1 MLHAYVGHCGFW
13 KRTPIKTKGEKLL
26 NHIDSDM
33 KWSRGWFED
42 DNESEPVLP
51 AFETVCGK
59 AEIEKLLDPADVK
72 NL

>member
-1 MLHAYVGHCGFW
+1 
-13 KRTPIKTKGEKLL
+13 
-26 NHIDSDM
+26 M
-33 KWSRGWFED
+33 KWGRGWFED